1 MRTLIL
7 GGTGMLGR
15 AMVAQA
21 RRRGWPALAPSR
33 SQLDLGDLGRLM
45 AAVES
50 FRPQLVINCAAYTK
64 VDDCETN
71 QDAAMRINGTAVAS
85 ALAAAR
91 AVDAKLV
98 HVSSD
103 YVFSGESDRPWREDD
118 PTGPLS
124 VYGASK
130 LEGEHQ
136 ALADPQALVVRT
148 SWLFGPGGPSFPHT
162 MARLVREGKVPL
174 RVVDDQFGRP
184 TYTPFL
190 ARALADLAV
199 VGATGIVHYGNRPGV
214 SWCELARAVVGLAAP
229 DTEVVPVTTAAFPR
243 PARRPAM
250 SILDVSRFETL
261 VGRVVEPWMLGLAQ
275 LFDCSLGDFS

>member
-15 AMVAQA
+15 AMVAEA
-21 RRRGWPALAPSR
+21 RRRGWAALAPSR
-33 SQLDLGDLGRLM
+33 GQADIESPERLL
-45 AAVES
+45 AAAES
-50 FRPQLVINCAAYTK
+50 FRPQLVVNCAAYTK
-64 VDDCETN
+64 VDDCETE
-71 QDAAMRINGTAVAS
+71 QDTAMRINGTAVAH
-85 ALAAAR
+85 AVEAAAS
-91 AVDAKLV
+91 VGAKLV

-118 PTGPLS
+118 QTGPLS

-174 RVVDDQFGRP
+174 RVVDDQHGRP

-199 VGATGIVHYGNRPGV
+199 VGANGVVHYGNRPGV
-214 SWCELARAVVGLAAP
+214 SWCELARAVVSITAP
-229 DTEVVPVTTAAFPR
+229 ETQVLPVTTEAFPR

-261 VGRVVEPWMLGLAQ
+261 VGREVEPWMLGLAQ
-275 LFDCSLGDFS
+275 LFDCSRGDFS

>member
-1 MRTLIL
+1 
-7 GGTGMLGR
+7 MLGR

-33 SQLDLGDLGRLM
+33 SQLDLGDPGRVM

-50 FRPQLVINCAAYTK
+50 FRPELVINCAAYTK

-71 QDAAMRINGTAVAS
+71 QDAAMRINGTAVAN
-85 ALAAAR
+85 AVAAAR

-136 ALADPQALVVRT
+136 ALADPRALVVRT

-162 MARLVREGKVPL
+162 MARLIRAGKVPL

-190 ARALADLAV
+190 ARALADLAQ

-214 SWCELARAVVGLAAP
+214 SWCELASAVAQLTAP
-229 DTEVVPVTTAAFPR
+229 ATEVVPVTTAAFPR

-250 SILDVSRFETL
+250 SILDVSRFEAL
-261 VGRVVEPWMLGLAQ
+261 IGRVVEPWVLGLAA
-275 LFDCSLGDFS
+275 LFDSSLGDFT